1 MKSIINLSI
10 HTHNFCA
17 CMLVY
22 LAVSDRR
29 IVVHYAPGLLLYRIS
44 YSQVINS

>member
-10 HTHNFCA
+10 HTHLDIFFCT

-22 LAVSDRR
+22 LAVSDCRV
-29 IVVHYAPGLLLYRIS
+29 VVHYAPGLL
-44 YSQVINS
+44 